1 MKTDCQSLTPNW
13 AFQLCNNFNKGQFF
27 DSKNISHCKIQQGL
41 HLFKNSTYFFCFLY
55 LFCSKH
61 KSREQDHSR
70 SSSSSASPSSPSSRE
85 EKESKKEREEEFKTH
100 HELKEYSGFG
110 GVSRPRGTFVSNK
123 MIFDHLIGLFTL
135 EYCTQVNKI
144 HVLDFVI

>member
-1 MKTDCQSLTPNW
+1 M
-13 AFQLCNNFNKGQFF
+13 F
-27 DSKNISHCKIQQGL
+27 
-41 HLFKNSTYFFCFLY
+41 LFSF
-55 LFCSKH
+55 FCSKH

-100 HELKEYSGFG
+100 HELKEYSGFA

-123 MIFDHLIGLFTL
+123 IIFDHFIGLYL
-135 EYCTQVNKI
+135 R
-144 HVLDFVI
+144 VLYIRKVK

>member
-1 MKTDCQSLTPNW
+1 MF
-13 AFQLCNNFNKGQFF
+13 A
-27 DSKNISHCKIQQGL
+27 
-41 HLFKNSTYFFCFLY
+41 

-123 MIFDHLIGLFTL
+123 IIFDHLVELYL
-135 EYCTQVNKI
+135 R
-144 HVLDFVI
+144 VLCIRKVKYMF